1 MKKEFEMN
9 TKVFSFGVD
18 EDSLTFETEFDSLES
33 YFKVEGIRY
42 CGYFLDKYN
51 TEVVNNVTVQDK
63 EELFDY
69 DEGELELAKFDE
81 MVAKYDSFLKN
92 NSDYVLINYCI
103 EYDISW
109 VLMSKVDYAK
119 FLELCELEVANEE

>member
-1 MKKEFEMN
+1 MN

-18 EDSLTFETEFDSLES
+18 EDSLTFETEYDSLES
-33 YFKVEGIRY
+33 YFENEGINY

-51 TEVVNNVTVQDK
+51 AESVESVKVDLQY
-63 EELFDY
+63 ELFDY
-69 DEGELELAKFDE
+69 EDGEIESAKFDA

-92 NSDYVLINYCI
+92 NSDYVLICYCI

-109 VLMSKVDYAK
+109 LLMSKVDYAK